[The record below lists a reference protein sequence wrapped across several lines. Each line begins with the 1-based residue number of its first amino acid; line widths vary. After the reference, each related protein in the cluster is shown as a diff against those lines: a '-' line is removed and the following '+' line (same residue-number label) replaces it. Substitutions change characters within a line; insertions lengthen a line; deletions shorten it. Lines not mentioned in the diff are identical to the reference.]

1 MTAFATT
8 TQYRAKYSTDL
19 SDAVLTVWLDDAT
32 DIMVAEL
39 ERAGVDYS
47 HASEAYASRLCRVC
61 RDMVHRAIGDGSASA
76 MSIPFG
82 ATQASMA
89 AGGYSESFTMGNPYG
104 DLYMKAVEKKQLGI
118 TSGGFAV
125 AVPSYGNAEVDDDTG
140 N

>member
-8 TQYRAKYSTDL
+8 TQYRAKYETDL
-19 SDAVLTVWLDDAT
+19 ADAALSEWLTDAT
-32 DIMVAEL
+32 DKMKAAMDK
-39 ERAGVDYS
+39 AGVDYS
-47 HASEAYASRLCRVC
+47 APGEDFAARLCRVC

-76 MSIPFG
+76 LSIPFG

-104 DLYMKAVEKKQLGI
+104 DLYLKAAEKEELGI

-125 AVPSYGNAEVDDDTG
+125 AAPSYGNAEVPHDQGD
-140 N
+140 